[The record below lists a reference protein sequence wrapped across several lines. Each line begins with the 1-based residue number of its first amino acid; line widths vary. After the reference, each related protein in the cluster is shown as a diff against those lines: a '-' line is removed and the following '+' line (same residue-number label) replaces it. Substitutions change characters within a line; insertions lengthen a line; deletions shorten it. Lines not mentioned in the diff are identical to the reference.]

1 MITPTM
7 MYWITR
13 LDGLRGFLHSFDEL
27 TAILIVICL
36 AISGVAGIICTM
48 MVTNSWESSD
58 KIVEDPAY
66 KLVRSVRNYAAKF
79 TFCVFLPINVLLS
92 LAYAL
97 TPSMKEYC
105 AIKVVPAIVNN
116 EKVQEFGDELY
127 RLGVDWLKE
136 LRPQDKAT
144 SAAPAKDAVEPK
156 Q

>member
-1 MITPTM
+1 MTPTT

-13 LDGLRGFLHSFDEL
+13 LDGIRDLLKGLDMFTSALTVCGLVASCA
-27 TAILIVICL
+27 TAIVCMVMCGESCS
-36 AISGVAGIICTM
+36 IS
-48 MVTNSWESSD
+48 
-58 KIVEDPAY
+58 KIVEDSDY
-66 KLVRSVRNYAAKF
+66 KLVRSFRNYAAKF
-79 TFCVFLPINVLLS
+79 TFCVFLPINILLS

-97 TPSMKEYC
+97 TPSTKEYC

-116 EKVQEFGDELY
+116 AKVQEFGDALY

-144 SAAPAKDAVEPK
+144 SADSAKELVEPK